1 MSFQSLE
8 PGRLVADKYRI
19 RSWLGQG
26 GMGTV
31 YLVESVASG
40 ELLALKELALP
51 HHPGAARQFRR
62 EVELLAR
69 LQHPALV
76 QPRDFFEWGER
87 LYFAMEYVDGCTLSQ
102 VIKAGPL
109 PLDMALDCAR
119 QLCSVLECLHRQNP
133 PILYRDLKPSN
144 IMIDSQH
151 RVRLID
157 FGIARCLEQ
166 GEETTT
172 FLRGM
177 GSAGYAPLEQYG
189 EQGGTDER
197 SDIYSL
203 GATLY
208 SVLTGKVPES
218 PITRVSETGALTSL
232 RLYNAKI
239 PRLLESVILR
249 MMSLK
254 KEGRYRDVSQAW
266 RALEAAFEGQSPQDP
281 ETEALPTVRPFQ
293 AAPSPSMETSRPSP
307 AVPLFLTALAVL
319 LVMPYFAYSDRVI
332 PLQWLSLP
340 FHWLGHI
347 LAIPLGERGC
357 AWGGP
362 VLQLLAPL
370 LVTLSLLWS
379 ARWKAACWAG
389 LWASSV
395 LVTLGTYAGDARL
408 GKLVVAGEEDN
419 DWRTILGGL
428 RLLSEAPA
436 IGARL
441 QLVGRV
447 ALASCLLAWLW
458 LVLRELLQ
466 SSDWSQAGSSTIDS
480 N

>member
-239 PRLLESVILR
+239 PRLLDDELEERGPLSRRLSGLAGSGSGLRRAESAGPGNRIPPHR
-249 MMSLK
+249 S
-254 KEGRYRDVSQAW
+254 
-266 RALEAAFEGQSPQDP
+266 
-281 ETEALPTVRPFQ
+281 TLPGRPF
-293 AAPSPSMETSRPSP
+293 PFDGNEP
-307 AVPLFLTALAVL
+307 ALAGCPSV
-319 LVMPYFAYSDRVI
+319 SDR
-332 PLQWLSLP
+332 P
-340 FHWLGHI
+340 
-347 LAIPLGERGC
+347 
-357 AWGGP
+357 GG
-362 VLQLLAPL
+362 
-370 LVTLSLLWS
+370 
-379 ARWKAACWAG
+379 
-389 LWASSV
+389 
-395 LVTLGTYAGDARL
+395 
-408 GKLVVAGEEDN
+408 VAGHA
-419 DWRTILGGL
+419 
-428 RLLSEAPA
+428 LL
-436 IGARL
+436 
-441 QLVGRV
+441 
-447 ALASCLLAWLW
+447 CLF
-458 LVLRELLQ
+458 
-466 SSDWSQAGSSTIDS
+466 
-480 N
+480 